1 MKRRVWLGAC
11 SLLLASA
18 SAQSPAPAPAT
29 ATRALA
35 PFDAI
40 DISGSATVRFT
51 QGASE
56 QIAVEGDDAALR
68 ALDVEVSGGVLQI
81 RSAGSWKFWSAQ
93 PAPLVTTARQL
104 KRLSISGAGRFHAT
118 STVKVEQLSVAISGS
133 GSVRFDDV
141 QADTLRFAVSG
152 AGDGALAGR
161 ARELS
166 VSISGKGSVDSRQL
180 ESERARVAVS
190 GIGNAQVWASRE
202 LDVSVAGVGTVEY
215 WGSPQ
220 LRRSV
225 SGSADIQH
233 RGEKSAPR

>member
-1 MKRRVWLGAC
+1 MKRRVMLGMC
-11 SLLLASA
+11 SLLLAPA
-18 SAQSPAPAPAT
+18 AAQSPA
-29 ATRALA
+29 TRPLA

-40 DISGSATVRFT
+40 DISGSASVRFV
-51 QGASE
+51 QGATE
-56 QIAVEGDDAALR
+56 QIAVEGDEAAMR
-68 ALDVEVSGGVLQI
+68 ALDAEVSGGVLQI

-93 PAPLVTTARQL
+93 SGALVITARQL
-104 KRLSISGAGRFHAT
+104 KRLSISGAGRFHAP
-118 STVKVEQLSVAISGS
+118 SALKAERLSVAISGS
-133 GSVRFDDV
+133 GSVRLDDV
-141 QADTLRFAVSG
+141 QADVLRFAVSG

-161 ARELS
+161 ARELD

-190 GIGNAQVWASRE
+190 GIGNAQVWAARE

-233 RGEKSAPR
+233 RGDKSAPR